1 MRSAPEGAVAV
12 CLLAGG
18 EATRFPGKLE
28 RLVGGMPLLRRTYE
42 SVREIGPVFVSVRTR
57 WQTAPLDG
65 AEATVILDD
74 APGTGPLGGLIAT
87 FSAID
92 APWVFVIAGD
102 APFAGRELF
111 ESLRAAAE
119 PGCEAVVPVDVEGI
133 YQPLCALYERTA
145 FLREARRPEVQMSG
159 AVRLLVEGLRAVR
172 VRNLNERAFFNVNT
186 EADYRNANEDTR

>member
-1 MRSAPEGAVAV
+1 MRSVPDSAVAV

-28 RLVGGMPLLRRTYE
+28 RRVGGVPLLRRTYE
-42 SVREIGPVFVSVRTR
+42 SVREIGPVFLSIRTESQAR
-57 WQTAPLDG
+57 PLDG
-65 AEATVILDD
+65 MHATVILDET
-74 APGTGPLGGLIAT
+74 PGTGPLGGLIAT

-111 ESLRAAAE
+111 ETLRAAAE
-119 PGCEAVVPVDVEGI
+119 PDCEAVVPVDAEGI
-133 YQPLCALYERTA
+133 CQPLCALYERTA
-145 FLREARRPEVQMSG
+145 FLRESRRPEVRTSG

>member
-1 MRSAPEGAVAV
+1 MRSVADADVAV

-18 EATRFPGKLE
+18 DATRFPGKLE
-28 RLVGGMPLLRRTYE
+28 RPVGGIPLLRRTYE
-42 SVREIGPVFVSVRTR
+42 SVRDIGPVVVSVRTES
-57 WQTAPLDG
+57 QAAALAGTA
-65 AEATVILDD
+65 ATVVLDQV
-74 APGTGPLGGLIAT
+74 PGSGPLGGLVAT

-92 APWVFVIAGD
+92 ARWVFVIAGD

-119 PGCEAVVPVDVEGI
+119 PHCEAVVPVDAEGI

-145 FLREARRPEVQMSG
+145 FLREARRPEVRTSG

-172 VRNLNERAFFNVNT
+172 VRDLNERAFFNVNT
-186 EADYRNANEDTR
+186 EAEYRAANEDTT